1 MRMLRM
7 DHTHLDRVA
16 PLPLPAGYQ
25 LRPYV
30 YADWDACIALML
42 RCPDPAYT
50 AGPWDHGLCERSMLF
65 AADPGG
71 TYGEGRGQLV
81 YCGNELVAIA
91 LSSATG
97 YLNQVYTLPAHRR
110 RGLASAA
117 VTQVLAVLA
126 AQGLA
131 RCFLMVFE
139 ENEAAQRCY
148 ERLGF
153 VRSMPPLSIGAES
166 SAEAG
171 A

>member
-7 DHTHLDRVA
+7 DHTHLDQVA
-16 PLPLPAGYQ
+16 TLPPPAGYA
-25 LRPYV
+25 LRPYK
-30 YADWDACIALML
+30 YEDWDACIALML

-50 AGPWDHGLCERSMLF
+50 AGPWDRGLCERSMLF

-81 YCGNELVAIA
+81 YMGGELVAIA
-91 LSSATG
+91 LCSATG

-117 VTQVLAVLA
+117 VTRVLAALA

-139 ENEAAQRCY
+139 ENEGAQRCY

-153 VRSMPPLSIGAES
+153 VRSMPPLNIGHESPAET
-166 SAEAG
+166 G
-171 A
+171 G

>member
-7 DHTHLDRVA
+7 DHTHLDQVA
-16 PLPLPAGYQ
+16 PLPLPAGYA
-25 LRPYV
+25 LRPYE
-30 YADWDACIALML
+30 YEDWDACIELML

-50 AGPWDHGLCERSMLF
+50 AGPWDRGLCERSMLF
-65 AADPGG
+65 AADPSG

-81 YCGNELVAIA
+81 FAGHELVAIA
-91 LSSATG
+91 LCSATG

-117 VTQVLAVLA
+117 VTRVLAVLA

-139 ENEAAQRCY
+139 ENEGAQRCY
-148 ERLGF
+148 AHLGF
-153 VRSMPPLSIGAES
+153 VRSMPPLSIGAERG
-166 SAEAG
+166 AEAES
-171 A
+171 

>member
-7 DHTHLDRVA
+7 DHTHLDQVA

-25 LRPYV
+25 LRPFEYE
-30 YADWDACIALML
+30 DWDACIELML
-42 RCPDPAYT
+42 ACPDPAYT
-50 AGPWDHGLCERSMLF
+50 AGPWDRGLCERSMLF

-71 TYGEGRGQLV
+71 SYGEGRGQLV
-81 YCGNELVAIA
+81 FAGETLVAIA

-117 VTQVLAVLA
+117 VTRVLAVLA
-126 AQGLA
+126 AQGLK

-139 ENEAAQRCY
+139 ENAEAQQLY
-148 ERLGF
+148 TELGF
-153 VRSMPPLSIGAES
+153 RRTMPPLETGA
-166 SAEAG
+166 AEARG
-171 A
+171 

>member
-7 DHTHLDRVA
+7 DHTHLDQVV
-16 PLPLPAGYQ
+16 PLALPAGYA
-25 LRPYV
+25 LRPFEPE
-30 YADWDACIALML
+30 DWDACIELML

-50 AGPWDHGLCERSMLF
+50 AGPWDRALCERSMLF

-81 YCGNELVAIA
+81 FAGATLVAIA
-91 LSSATG
+91 LSSSSG

-117 VTQVLAVLA
+117 VTRVLAALA
-126 AQGLA
+126 AQGLK

-139 ENEAAQRCY
+139 ENEGAQCCY

-153 VRSMPPLSIGAES
+153 LRAMPPLELGA
-166 SAEAG
+166 
-171 A
+171 